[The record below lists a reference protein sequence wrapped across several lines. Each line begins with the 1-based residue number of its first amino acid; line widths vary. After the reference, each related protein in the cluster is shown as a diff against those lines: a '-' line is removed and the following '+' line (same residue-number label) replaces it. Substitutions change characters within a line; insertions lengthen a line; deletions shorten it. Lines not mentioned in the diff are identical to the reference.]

1 MNVRS
6 TTMAV
11 LVASALWIV
20 AAAAEAQI
28 RVTAFP
34 STVTASGPPMT
45 VWVTVHNDGDQPA
58 QLFVGRAEE
67 RTERG
72 TFAALE
78 VSGFEIDGARSPG
91 PTFVVGPHASVRLV
105 VFVGGFSGERHRGG
119 YDARVTVCPLGGPAT
134 SCVSGETRVSRAYRD
149 PIPH

>member
-1 MNVRS
+1 MDVRS
-6 TTMAV
+6 TTTAV

-20 AAAAEAQI
+20 AAAAEAQV

-45 VWVTVHNDGDQPA
+45 VWVTVHNDGEQPA
-58 QLFVGRAEE
+58 QLVVRRAEE

-78 VSGFEIDGARSPG
+78 VSGFEIDGAQSPG

-105 VFVGGFSGERHRGG
+105 VFVGGFSGERHRGA
-119 YDARVTVCPLGGPAT
+119 YDARVTVCPLRGPAT
-134 SCVSGETRVSRAYRD
+134 SCATGETRVTRAYRD
-149 PIPH
+149 PIRH